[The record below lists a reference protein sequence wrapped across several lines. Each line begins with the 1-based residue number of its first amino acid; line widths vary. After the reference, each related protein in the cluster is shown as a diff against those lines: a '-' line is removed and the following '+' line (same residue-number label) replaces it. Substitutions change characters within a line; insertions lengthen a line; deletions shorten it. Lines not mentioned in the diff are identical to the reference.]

1 MERAGHFAALQVRFD
16 TGDRAIRCVQRET
29 QRHFHLVETG
39 IRWLFWINTKEGV
52 GAAQQMLKDWAYC
65 SRLSR
70 QICDKLQESR
80 GE

>member
-39 IRWLFWINTKEGV
+39 IRWLF
-52 GAAQQMLKDWAYC
+52 
-65 SRLSR
+65 
-70 QICDKLQESR
+70 
-80 GE
+80 